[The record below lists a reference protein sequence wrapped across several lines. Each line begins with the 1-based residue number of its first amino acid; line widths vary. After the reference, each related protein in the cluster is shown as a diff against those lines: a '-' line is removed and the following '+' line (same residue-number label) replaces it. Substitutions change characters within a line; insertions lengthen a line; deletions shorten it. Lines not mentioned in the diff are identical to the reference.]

1 MKFEIINEDTNTVNT
16 IYITQKQYEE
26 KISDIFPLDYRV
38 HNKILKFNGKVLN
51 KNISLFS
58 NGIKSDSRRYEYLII
73 SKAELMEIS
82 IRTLTGKSL
91 SIQVFPYD
99 LIEYIKN
106 LIYNKEVIPFD
117 QQRLIFLEFN

>member
-1 MKFEIINEDTNTVNT
+1 MLPLYFEKKLKFEIVNEDTNTVNT

-38 HNKILKFNGKVLN
+38 HNKILNFNGKVLN

-73 SKAELMEIS
+73 SKAELMEIY

-99 LIEYIKN
+99 TI
-106 LIYNKEVIPFD
+106 
-117 QQRLIFLEFN
+117 